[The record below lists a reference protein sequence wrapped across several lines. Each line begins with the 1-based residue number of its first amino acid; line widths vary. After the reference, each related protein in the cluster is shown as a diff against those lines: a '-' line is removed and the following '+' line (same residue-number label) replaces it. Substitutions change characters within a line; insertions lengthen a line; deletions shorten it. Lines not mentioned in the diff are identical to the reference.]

1 MAGVPAKLIVS
12 VPDASLMVSLPSPS
26 VVVRAKRYVSL
37 PSLPSRMLLPLLP
50 VITLSLALPVPSILD
65 VPVRVR
71 VVKFVGKVVVVEAVR
86 SSLRIVPVTAVVV
99 PTL

>member
-1 MAGVPAKLIVS
+1 
-12 VPDASLMVSLPSPS
+12 
-26 VVVRAKRYVSL
+26 
-37 PSLPSRMLLPLLP
+37 MLLPLLP